1 MKKPLLVS
9 LDNVVNIHPIIRL
22 NADETPHYV
31 ASGWSGRALFAEM
44 SYLAALVHLS
54 KPR

>member
-1 MKKPLLVS
+1 MS
-9 LDNVVNIHPIIRL
+9 LDNVVNIRPIIRL

-31 ASGWSGRALFAEM
+31 AYGWSGPALFAAI